1 MIGLGTIIN
10 VAAIIIGGVLGLFF
24 GKLLKKEAQDTLTVT
39 CGIATIFV
47 GIGGAMEG
55 MLTAE
60 GSIIKSGKGLMIV
73 VCLVLGAIV
82 GEILNIEGGLERF
95 GIFLREKTG
104 NSKDASFVNAFL
116 VATFTVSI
124 GAMAIVGS
132 IQDGISRDYSI
143 LLTKSILD
151 FIIIFVM
158 AGAIGKGAVFSFI
171 PVGILQGSVTL
182 LSRLLI
188 PIMTDQALAYLSMI
202 GSILIFCVGI
212 NLVFGKKIKVA
223 NLLPAIIFAATA
235 SFVPYFN

>member
-10 VAAIIIGGVLGLFF
+10 VLAIIVGGILGLFF

-39 CGIATIFV
+39 CGVATIFV
-47 GIGGAMEG
+47 GISGAMEG
-55 MLTAE
+55 MLSVADG
-60 GSIIKSGKGLMIV
+60 GSIKSGKGMFVV
-73 VCLVLGAIV
+73 VCLVLGAVV
-82 GEILNIEGGLERF
+82 GELLNIEGGLERF
-95 GIFLREKTG
+95 GTYLREKTG
-104 NSKDASFVNAFL
+104 NSKDATFVNAFL

-132 IQDGISRDYSI
+132 IQDGISHDYSI
-143 LLTKSILD
+143 LITKSILD

-188 PIMTDQALAYLSMI
+188 PVMTDAALGSLSMI

-212 NLVFGKKIKVA
+212 NLVFGKKVKVA
-223 NLLPAIIFAATA
+223 NLLPAIIFAVIG
-235 SFVPYFN
+235 SFL

>member
-10 VAAIIIGGVLGLFF
+10 VLAIIVGGILGLFF

-47 GIGGAMEG
+47 GISGAMEG

-60 GSIIKSGKGLMIV
+60 GSKIASGKGMFVV

-82 GEILNIEGGLERF
+82 GELLNIEGGLERF
-95 GIFLREKTG
+95 GTFLREKTG
-104 NSKDASFVNAFL
+104 NSKDATFVNAFL

-132 IQDGISRDYSI
+132 IQDGISHDYSI
-143 LLTKSILD
+143 LITKSILD

-158 AGAIGKGAVFSFI
+158 AGAIGKGAIFSFV

-188 PIMTDQALAYLSMI
+188 PVMTDSALASLSMI

-212 NLVFGKKIKVA
+212 NLVFGKKVKVA
-223 NLLPAIIFAATA
+223 NLLPAIIFAVAG
-235 SFVPYFN
+235 SFL

>member
-1 MIGLGTIIN
+1 MVGLGTIIN
-10 VAAIIIGGVLGLFF
+10 VLAIIVGGILGLFF

-47 GIGGAMEG
+47 GISGAMEG
-55 MLTAE
+55 MLSYD
-60 GSIIKSGKGLMIV
+60 GSLIKSGKGMFVV

-82 GEILNIEGGLERF
+82 GELLNIEGGLERF
-95 GIFLREKTG
+95 GTYLREKTG
-104 NSKDASFVNAFL
+104 NSKDATFVNAFL

-132 IQDGISRDYSI
+132 IQDGISHDYSI
-143 LLTKSILD
+143 LITKSILD

-171 PVGILQGSVTL
+171 PVGILQGGVTL

-188 PIMTDQALAYLSMI
+188 PIMTELALANLSMI

-212 NLVFGKKIKVA
+212 NLVFGQKIKVA
-223 NLLPAIIFAATA
+223 NLLPAIIFAVAGA
-235 SFVPYFN
+235 FMPI

>member
-10 VAAIIIGGVLGLFF
+10 VLAIIVGGILGLFF

-39 CGIATIFV
+39 CGVATIFV
-47 GIGGAMEG
+47 GISGAMEG
-55 MLTAE
+55 MLSVADG
-60 GSIIKSGKGLMIV
+60 GSIKSGKGMFVV
-73 VCLVLGAIV
+73 VCLVLGAVV
-82 GEILNIEGGLERF
+82 GELLNIEGGLERF
-95 GIFLREKTG
+95 GTYLREKTG
-104 NSKDASFVNAFL
+104 NSKDATFVNAFL

-132 IQDGISRDYSI
+132 IQDGISHDYSI
-143 LLTKSILD
+143 LITKSILD

-188 PIMTDQALAYLSMI
+188 PVMTDAALGSLSMI

-212 NLVFGKKIKVA
+212 NLVFGKRVKVA
-223 NLLPAIIFAATA
+223 NLLPAIIFAVIG
-235 SFVPYFN
+235 SFL

>member
-39 CGIATIFV
+39 CGIATIFE

>member
-10 VAAIIIGGVLGLFF
+10 VLAIIVGGILGLFF
-24 GKLLKKEAQDTLTVT
+24 GKLLKKEAQDTLTKT
-39 CGIATIFV
+39 CGVATIFV
-47 GIGGAMEG
+47 GISGAMEG

-60 GSIIKSGKGLMIV
+60 GGAVKSGKGMFIV
-73 VCLVLGAIV
+73 VCLLLGAVI
-82 GEILNIEGGLERF
+82 GEILNIEGQLERF
-95 GIFLREKTG
+95 GVFLREKTG

-132 IQDGISRDYSI
+132 IQDGISHDYSI
-143 LLTKSILD
+143 LVTKSILD

-158 AGAIGKGAVFSFI
+158 AGAIGKGAIFSFI

-188 PIMTDQALAYLSMI
+188 PVMTEQALAYLSMI

-212 NLVFGKKIKVA
+212 NLVFDKKIKVA
-223 NLLPAIIFAATA
+223 NLLPAIIFAVVGA
-235 SFVPYFN
+235 FVPFF

>member
-10 VAAIIIGGVLGLFF
+10 VLAIIVGGILGLFF

-47 GIGGAMEG
+47 GISGAMEG

-60 GSIIKSGKGLMIV
+60 GSKIASGKGMFVV

-82 GEILNIEGGLERF
+82 GELLNIEGGLERF
-95 GIFLREKTG
+95 GTFLREKTG
-104 NSKDASFVNAFL
+104 NSKDATFVNAFL

-132 IQDGISRDYSI
+132 IQDGISHDYSI
-143 LLTKSILD
+143 LITKSILD

-158 AGAIGKGAVFSFI
+158 AGAIGKGAIFSFI

-188 PIMTDQALAYLSMI
+188 PVMTDSALASLSMI

-212 NLVFGKKIKVA
+212 NLVFGKKVKVA
-223 NLLPAIIFAATA
+223 NLLPAIIFAVAG
-235 SFVPYFN
+235 SFM